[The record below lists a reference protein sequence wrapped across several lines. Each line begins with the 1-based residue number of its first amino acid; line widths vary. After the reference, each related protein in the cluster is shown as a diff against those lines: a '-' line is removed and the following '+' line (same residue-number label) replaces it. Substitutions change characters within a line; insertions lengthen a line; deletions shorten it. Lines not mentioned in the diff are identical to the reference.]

1 MNALA
6 DRQRDALP
14 IGERRLADHVAA
26 ATAAAGPPLRSRRAL
41 RRRLHLAAEILSA
54 AFFVAGACLLWG
66 FVP

>member
-14 IGERRLADHVAA
+14 LGERRLAGHVAA
-26 ATAAAGPPLRSRRAL
+26 ATAAAGPPLRRRRAL
-41 RRRLHLAAEILSA
+41 RRRLHVVGEILSA
-54 AFFVAGACLLWG
+54 AFFVLGACLLWG